1 MLSRRALFGLGL
13 SRAAERGEEQFDAH
27 AKEPAP
33 PRAPAT
39 PAYTPPAHPDIPPP
53 RPSWPHK
60 RGAELW
66 APVSAAL
73 PRPEGER
80 VLEVD
85 ELDYDLARL
94 PLADGEFDVAVS
106 AFAPMFSSDG
116 RAAIAELLRVV
127 RPGGTV
133 AFTVWTQPGIV
144 ARLLALAAERDPPAA
159 CQCCV
164 SLLCAGVPAPLDRC
178 SEAYLRHE
186 LERHSDEVEVL
197 PAELR
202 LAFDSR
208 DEALDR
214 LFAAFRPLAWAA
226 DQAELR
232 AAAAP
237 LTGDDEGPVDLRA
250 TYVMAIAHRRSG

>member
-13 SRAAERGEEQFDAH
+13 SRAAERVEEQFDAQ
-27 AKEPAP
+27 AREPAAP
-33 PRAPAT
+33 PRPPAP
-39 PAYTPPAHPDIPPP
+39 PAYTPPARPDTPPP
-53 RPSWPHK
+53 RPSWPHRK
-60 RGAELW
+60 GAELW
-66 APVSAAL
+66 APASQAL
-73 PRPEGER
+73 PRPDGER

-85 ELDYDLARL
+85 DLDYDLARL
-94 PLADGEFDVAVS
+94 PLSDGEFDVAVS

-144 ARLLALAAERDPPAA
+144 AALLALAGEQDPPR
-159 CQCCV
+159 
-164 SLLCAGVPAPLDRC
+164 AGIPAPHDWC
-178 SEAYLRHE
+178 SESYLRME
-186 LERHSDEVEVL
+186 LERHSDDVEL
-197 PAELR
+197 HPQELL
-202 LAFDSR
+202 LAFASR

-214 LFAAFRPLAWAA
+214 LFAALRPLAWAP

-237 LTGDDEGPVDLRA
+237 LIGGDEGPVELRA
-250 TYVMAIAHRRSG
+250 TYVVAVAHRRST